1 MSNFNNR
8 FTNLNKNSYTNINPT
23 PNTNPNTN
31 LNTNNSVN
39 TNNYSNNYSNNK
51 TNYTENYDRRGG
63 TNYRDNY
70 GRSGDYR
77 NNRDNGS
84 RFKNIGRF
92 DDRPQKSLEDN
103 EIKFNYAKLA
113 TELLDNDDIMCSK
126 EVITDASDKFENMGG
141 DEGLKEDLL
150 LGIVALGY
158 LEPSRI
164 QSYVIPQMIKRKD
177 ILAQSQSGTGKTG
190 AFLISA
196 LEIID
201 SDLDAP
207 QAIILSPTTELASQT
222 LVVGKS
228 LAIRMPDIKF
238 SYTVG
243 GTDQINN
250 IRELGGIY
258 QGKKDDK
265 SAQIIIATPGRLFH
279 IMNEYPHLFEHI
291 KLLVVDECDEL
302 LSGSFKEEI
311 KKILERLSDNIQIC
325 LFSATLN
332 NDVIALSNHILNEP
346 VQILIKKEKMTLD
359 GIKQTYVEVQNQE
372 DKLKVLIEML
382 QTIQVPQFIVYVNT
396 KRNAEILKE
405 FLEKEYDVL
414 IINSGMKKFDRAD
427 IIRKFKHEGYKCLIS
442 TDLLS
447 RGIDIQ
453 QLSLVINYDLP
464 PANKIECY
472 IHRIGRTG
480 RYGKAGLSI
489 NLVNKYE
496 KAILNII
503 SLTFKCQIKPLDENF
518 MKDL

>member
-1 MSNFNNR
+1 MSSFNNHD
-8 FTNLNKNSYTNINPT
+8 NYNNN
-23 PNTNPNTN
+23 NTNY
-31 LNTNNSVN
+31 NNRYRGGN
-39 TNNYSNNYSNNK
+39 GY
-51 TNYTENYDRRGG
+51 YDRRGG
-63 TNYRDNY
+63 NGGNGRYGDERDN
-70 GRSGDYR
+70 R
-77 NNRDNGS
+77 S
-84 RFKNIGRF
+84 RFKNIRRN
-92 DDRPQKSLEDN
+92 DDRPQKSQQENDA
-103 EIKFNYAKLA
+103 KFNYAALA
-113 TELLDNDDIMCSK
+113 NELLDKDDIMCSE
-126 EVITDASDKFENMGG
+126 EVITDACDKFENMG
-141 DEGLKEDLL
+141 DEDGLKEDLL

-164 QSYVIPQMIKRKD
+164 QSYAIPQMIKRRD

-201 SDLDAP
+201 HDLNAP
-207 QAIILSPTTELASQT
+207 QVIILSPTSELATQT

-228 LAIRMPDIKF
+228 LAMRMEDVKF

-243 GTDQINN
+243 GTDSANN
-250 IRELGGIY
+250 IRELGGVH
-258 QGKKDDK
+258 QGKTDDK
-265 SAQIIIATPGRLFH
+265 AAQIIIATPGRLIH
-279 IMNEYPHLFEHI
+279 IMKEYPQLFEHI

-302 LSGSFKEEI
+302 LTGSFKEEI
-311 KKILERLSDNIQIC
+311 KKILEGLSESVQIC

-332 NDVIALSNHILNEP
+332 NDVVVLANVILNNP

-359 GIKQTYVEVQNQE
+359 GIKQTYVEVQNQD

-396 KRNAEILKE
+396 KRNAETLKI
-405 FLEKEYDVL
+405 FLEKDYSVL
-414 IINSGMKKFDRAD
+414 TINSGMSKYDRAD
-427 IIRKFKHEGYKCLIS
+427 IIRKFKQGGYKCLIS

-464 PANKIECY
+464 RSNNIECY

-489 NLVNKYE
+489 NLVTKYE
-496 KAILNII
+496 KDTQNII
-503 SLTFKCQIKPLDENF
+503 SLTFKCPIQPLQKDF
-518 MKDL
+518 IKDL